1 MSSKSPQISTRRSL
15 NNVQLCG
22 LGGSAR
28 HRFGPEFSAD
38 DIIWISELG
47 RGNGG
52 VVSKTQHKSTGF
64 LMSRKTF
71 EFDIKTSVRAQI
83 LRDLQILWECSSPF
97 VLDFYGAFYVD
108 DTISICMEYM
118 DAGGLDTL
126 LPIVGRFPEP
136 VIIHIASSVV
146 QGLMYLWQELHIMHR
161 NLKPSN
167 ILVNRGGFVK
177 LCDFVVSLQ
186 LAEALASAFIGMRTY
201 MAPER
206 LTGEPFGSPSDIWSL
221 GLTLMELA
229 IGRYPIPA
237 VDPVDFVRTFAPDL
251 ESNMVEHWRAAR
263 TGEPLPALEGGIL
276 NEHMSIFELF
286 VYVVEHPAPRLPA
299 YCFSS
304 GFIRLVHSCLQKEPE
319 YRLSIQL
326 LHSHILPDL
335 LANTLDPATGG
346 ADTPISCYTGSASTD
361 ALTSPSSI
369 SVRDYLHGVF
379 MHQQKEAVNA
389 VALAVGEDLDAADGI
404 LSDQYICPWSLPS
417 TDSTLKP
424 QVEPA
429 VDAF

>member
-1 MSSKSPQISTRRSL
+1 MSSRSPQISTRRSL
-15 NNVQLCG
+15 NNVQLSG
-22 LGGSAR
+22 VGGSAR
-28 HRFGPEFSAD
+28 YRFGPEFSAD

-64 LMSRKTF
+64 LMARKTF
-71 EFDIKTSVRAQI
+71 ELDIKTSVRAQI

-108 DTISICMEYM
+108 ETIIICMEYM

-126 LPIVGRFPEP
+126 LPTVGRFPEP
-136 VIIHIASSVV
+136 VIIHIANSIV

-167 ILVNRGGFVK
+167 ILVNRGGSVK

-186 LAEALASAFIGMRTY
+186 LAETLASAFIGMRTY

-206 LTGEPFGSPSDIWSL
+206 LTGEPFSSPSDVWSL

-251 ESNMVEHWRAAR
+251 ESNMVEHWRTAR
-263 TGEPLPALEGGIL
+263 TGEPLAALEGGTL
-276 NEHMSIFELF
+276 SEHMSIFELF
-286 VYVVEHPAPRLPA
+286 AYVVEHPAPRLPA

-304 GFIRLVHSCLQKEPE
+304 GFIHLVHSCLQKEPGD
-319 YRLSIQL
+319 RLSIQL
-326 LHSHILPDL
+326 LHNHILPDL
-335 LANTLDPATGG
+335 SASTLDPEASGCDIASVHASPLTG
-346 ADTPISCYTGSASTD
+346 
-361 ALTSPSSI
+361 PSGI

-379 MHQQKEAVNA
+379 VRQQKEAINA
-389 VALAVGEDLDAADGI
+389 VALAVGEDLDSVEGI
-404 LSDQYICPWSLPS
+404 LSDSNLPL
-417 TDSTLKP
+417 TVL
-424 QVEPA
+424 
-429 VDAF
+429 